1 MIKLPKNI
9 KDFNLTNKEYM
20 ALSVE
25 ERNLLNEK
33 LKTNIWDY
41 YSEAN
46 PSIKKPELPCIIEGI
61 IIGE

>member
-25 ERNLLNEK
+25 ERNFLNEK

-46 PSIKKPELPCIIEGI
+46 PDFKKPELPCIFEGI

>member
-25 ERNLLNEK
+25 ERNFLNEK
-33 LKTNIWDY
+33 LKTHIWDY

-46 PSIKKPELPCIIEGI
+46 PDIKKPELPCIIEGI

>member
-25 ERNLLNEK
+25 ERNFLNEK

-46 PSIKKPELPCIIEGI
+46 PDIKKPELPCIIEGI